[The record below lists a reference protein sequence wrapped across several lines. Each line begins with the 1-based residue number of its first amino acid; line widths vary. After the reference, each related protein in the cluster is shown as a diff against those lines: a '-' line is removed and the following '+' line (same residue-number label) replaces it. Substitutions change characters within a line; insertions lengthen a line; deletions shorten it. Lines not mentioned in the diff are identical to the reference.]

1 MATIRPAGPSDRMR
15 RLAGVVLGVSLLCA
29 AVPASTALA
38 ATRAYSMDLGLRADF
53 VAQTN
58 NVQCVGASMQ
68 MMLNMMRRGADR
80 TAATQRRLQQLARAF
95 SGPRP
100 DGFVRRGAS
109 VRGWAAGLT
118 MRGGG
123 PYRVDGASTIEEA
136 TLMAARAIRRT
147 GRPAGLLVWSGRHAW
162 VMSGFSSTI
171 DPLLPGA
178 RITNVVVEDP
188 LYPAVSRQWGRSP
201 APGAVL
207 SLGVLGHQ
215 FVPRWG
221 SWWSSG
227 LDGQYVVVLPYEF
240 DARLLRDL

>member
-1 MATIRPAGPSDRMR
+1 MATTRLAGPSDRMR
-15 RLAGVVLGVSLLCA
+15 RLAGAVLGVSLLAA
-29 AVPASTALA
+29 AVPASTALGA
-38 ATRAYSMDLGLRADF
+38 SGAWSMDLGVRADF
-53 VAQTN
+53 VAQAN

-68 MMLNMMRRGADR
+68 MMLNMMRKGADR
-80 TAATQRRLQQLARAF
+80 TATTQRSLQQLARTF

-123 PYRVDGASTIEEA
+123 PYRVDGAATIEEA
-136 TLMAARAIRRT
+136 TLMAARAMRRT

-162 VMSGFSSTI
+162 VMSGFRSTI

-178 RITNVVVEDP
+178 RVTGVVVEDP
-188 LYPAVSRQWGRSP
+188 LYPAVSKQWGRSP
-201 APGAVL
+201 APGSVL
-207 SLGVLGHQ
+207 SLGVLGRQ
-215 FVPRWG
+215 FVPRRG

-240 DARLLRDL
+240 DARLLRHI